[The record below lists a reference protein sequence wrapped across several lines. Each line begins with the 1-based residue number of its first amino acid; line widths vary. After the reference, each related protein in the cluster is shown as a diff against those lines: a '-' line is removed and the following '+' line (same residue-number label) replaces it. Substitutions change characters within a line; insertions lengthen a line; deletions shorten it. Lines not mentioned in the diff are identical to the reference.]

1 MSKKYK
7 VSLILNI
14 LIVVMV
20 LFATIAMFT
29 GFKFMNSKDIVLT
42 KSNIEMFKFYTVDSN
57 LFMGIVSL
65 IFIIFLLRKK
75 NIPKLIY
82 IFKLSATIGVMLTFL
97 TTAIYLAPYAKYGYF
112 SVFTNSNLFFHFL
125 VPAVSFISVVF
136 FEKTNKLNFKECLIV
151 VIPTIIYALC
161 YVINILMHLE
171 NGKVIAK
178 YDFYGFANGGVIGI
192 VIVFIFMILVTF
204 VIGFV
209 LRYLNRRNYEE

>member
-125 VPAVSFISVVF
+125 VPAVSFISFVF